1 VRDALSGMASWLAGA
16 VGVDEAGRGIA
27 ADVAGL
33 LTRGA
38 GSAVEGVTCS
48 GYWGPTFAGVRE
60 LEKTGNFTG
69 V

>member
-1 VRDALSGMASWLAGA
+1 VRDALSGTVSWLAGA
-16 VGVDEAGRGIA
+16 VRVDEAGREIA
-27 ADVAGL
+27 VDVAGL

-38 GSAVEGVTCS
+38 GSAVEGVACS
-48 GYWGPTFAGVRE
+48 GRWGPTFAGVRE